1 MQSRAEAVGSLA
13 CCALAAEAHPSPD
26 PAETNGTHSGHFLL
40 SFLYTCSVAFRR
52 KSRLFVLLR
61 RLSFRTGEGDH

>member
-40 SFLYTCSVAFRR
+40 SFDIPAQLPSEERADC
-52 KSRLFVLLR
+52 LFC
-61 RLSFRTGEGDH
+61 